1 MGISEI
7 DTNNTTNEVGFIT
20 DRDPIY
26 SKVSDAEKVH
36 FSNNLGAIGKFVR
49 NFLREKL
56 FPLSNTSSYMENM
69 LKRENWISTDLFWK
83 VPFADL
89 RYPRQM
95 EIRDQFVRYDQY
107 VIVKSDNKEI
117 KLKCRVIEPKNCPSE
132 GCLNHMVI
140 QGNISTLDNNMPGV
154 YPFLDSYMKEKE
166 QNPNIAPARF
176 VIFSHYDHKIAD
188 TETNHEKEYFPEDI
202 NEWGF
207 VFKKAFES
215 LVDRYGKF
223 QLLAAHSLGNIP
235 AVELLK
241 HIKKEEFDRLFPQ
254 TIFLAQGPSSTY
266 EVSKN
271 FPFDIECYPWSWAF
285 FGLGPILYFLSK
297 WTGWNIQIDKTLT
310 DQINN
315 FSQDLD
321 IQKELKNRHLI
332 LSQVEHDYYFPKKAA
347 LCGSDKLDKIEDKIN
362 LYRMNFNP
370 PLSWA
375 TPRAQHNY
383 SIGLLQRQDLTQE
396 RISFEEGRHM
406 LHLHDPKKII
416 EQANA
421 HSFIMRHGESV
432 VDTVLRSAWS
442 RSAPPSLEGRV
453 VVLNEASSAA

>member
-7 DTNNTTNEVGFIT
+7 DTNSMINETSFIT

-26 SKVSDAEKVH
+26 CKVSENEKPYL
-36 FSNNLGAIGKFVR
+36 FNNLGIIAKFVR

-56 FPLSNTSSYMENM
+56 LPLSNASDYMENI

-95 EIRDQFVRYDQY
+95 EIREHFVLYDQY

-117 KLKCRVIEPKNCPSE
+117 KLKCRVIEPKDCPLD

-140 QGNISTLDNNMPGV
+140 QGNISTLDNNMPAV
-154 YPFLDSYMKEKE
+154 YPYLDSYMKERDK
-166 QNPNIAPARF
+166 NPDIAPARF
-176 VIFSHYDHKIAD
+176 IIFSHYDHKIAD
-188 TETNHEKEYFPEDI
+188 TETKKEKDYLPEDI
-202 NEWGF
+202 TEWGF

-223 QLLAAHSLGNIP
+223 QMLAAHSLGNIP

-241 HIKKEEFDRLFPQ
+241 YIKKEEFSRLFPQ
-254 TIFLAQGPSSTY
+254 TVFLAQGPSSTY

-271 FPFDIECYPWSWAF
+271 YPFDLECYPWGWAF

-310 DQINN
+310 DLVNN
-315 FSQDLD
+315 FSKDTD
-321 IQKELKNRHLI
+321 IQKELKNRYLV
-332 LSQVEHDYYFPKKAA
+332 LSQVKYDYYFPEKAS
-347 LCGSDKLDKIEDKIN
+347 LCGSDKLDDLEDKIN
-362 LYRMNFNP
+362 LYRLNFNP

-383 SIGLLQRQDLTQE
+383 SIGLLQRQDLIQE
-396 RISFEEGRHM
+396 RVSFEEGRHM
-406 LHLHDPKKII
+406 LHLNDPKKII
-416 EQANA
+416 EQANS
-421 HSFIMRHGESV
+421 HSFIMRHGESI

-442 RSAPPSLEGRV
+442 SSSPASLEGRV
-453 VVLNEASSAA
+453 EILNENSAA